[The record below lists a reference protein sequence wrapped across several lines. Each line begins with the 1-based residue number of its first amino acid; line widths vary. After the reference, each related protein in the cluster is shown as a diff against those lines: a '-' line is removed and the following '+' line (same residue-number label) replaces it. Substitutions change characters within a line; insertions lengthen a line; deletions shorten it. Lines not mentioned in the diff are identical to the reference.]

1 MTPEVLAKIDEYVA
15 LVEQRK
21 ELEAAIKAL
30 QPEILQ
36 AFEDGEIASV
46 NCGAVQVLKANR
58 KNWQYPEAIASMEA
72 DVKKAKREAERTG
85 LATYGVTE
93 YLTVRA
99 VKA

>member
-1 MTPEVLAKIDEYVA
+1 MTPEILEMIDTYVA

-21 ELEAAIKAL
+21 ELEVAIKAL
-30 QPEILQ
+30 QPAILQ

-46 NCGAVQVLKANR
+46 NCGDVHLLKASR
-58 KNWQYPEAIASMEA
+58 KNWQYPEAIQEMEA
-72 DVKKAKREAERTG
+72 ELKSAKREAERKG
-85 LATYGVTE
+85 MATYGTTD

>member
-36 AFEDGEIASV
+36 AFDDGEIASV
-46 NCGAVQVLKANR
+46 NCGAVQVLKASR
-58 KNWQYPEAIASMEA
+58 KNWQYPEDIASMEA
-72 DVKKAKREAERTG
+72 DVKKAKREAERKG

-93 YLTVRA
+93 YLTVRK
-99 VKA
+99 VID